1 MGMKRYVLITLL
13 LLPALLSAQI
23 IDTNRVSRPLRSKP
37 AQTVATASQ
46 RAPLTNQEKSQIIN
60 AVGGGSH
67 PGVMIRTIDNRYE
80 GLQGTP
86 YFLSGWSKGQIAMVS
101 GQRYVDVPIKF
112 DAFRQALILLRPK
125 MGNDSIIIDQ
135 RTVSRFEL
143 TGPEGQSYAF
153 KNYLD
158 VKLPDNTGDGG
169 YFLVLYEGSITLL
182 KRIAKT
188 VQKANYKQPY
198 SVDIRYDSYENNHA
212 YYILKPNQPLAK
224 VKLSKKSLLD
234 ALSDKRGGL
243 SAFAD
248 TLNLKTETDAVALV
262 RQYDSLQ

>member
-1 MGMKRYVLITLL
+1 MDTKRYLLIMLL
-13 LLPALLSAQI
+13 LLPALLRAQT
-23 IDTNRVSRPLRSKP
+23 IDTNRVSRPLRPEP
-37 AQTVATASQ
+37 AQPVATASQ

-67 PGVMIRTIDNRYE
+67 PGVMIHTIDNRYE
-80 GLQGTP
+80 GLRGTP
-86 YFLSGWSKGQIAMVS
+86 YFLAGWSKGQIAQTN

-125 MGNDSIIIDQ
+125 VGNDSIIIDR

-143 TGPEGQSYAF
+143 TSAEGQSYAF
-153 KNYLD
+153 RHYPE
-158 VKLPDNTGDGG
+158 VKLPDDTGDGG
-169 YFLVLYEGSITLL
+169 YFLILYEGNTTLL

-188 VQKANYKQPY
+188 LQKADYKQPY
-198 SVDIRYDSYENNHA
+198 SVDIRYDSFENDHA
-212 YYILKPNQPLAK
+212 YYILKPNQLLTK

-234 ALSDKRGGL
+234 TLSDKRSGL

-248 TLNLKTETDAVALV
+248 TLNLKTETDAAALV

>member
-1 MGMKRYVLITLL
+1 MMMNRHILIFLL
-13 LLPALLSAQI
+13 FLPALLRAQTT
-23 IDTNRVSRPLRSKP
+23 DTSRTSRALRPEP
-37 AQTVATASQ
+37 AQPVAPASQ

-80 GLQGTP
+80 GLRGTP
-86 YFLSGWSKGQIAMVS
+86 YFLSGWSNGQIAMTD
-101 GQRYVDVPIKF
+101 GRRYVNVPVKF

-125 MGNDSIIIDQ
+125 VGNDSIIIDR
-135 RTVSRFEL
+135 RTVNRFEL
-143 TGPEGQSYAF
+143 TGPEGQLYAF
-153 KNYLD
+153 RNYPD
-158 VKLPDNTGDGG
+158 VMLPDDMGDGG
-169 YFLVLYEGSITLL
+169 YFLVLYEGNTTLL

-188 VQKANYKQPY
+188 LQKADYKQPY
-198 SVDIRYDSYENNHA
+198 SVDVRYDSFENAHA

-234 ALSDKRGGL
+234 ALSDKRAGL
-243 SAFAD
+243 STFAD
-248 TLNLKTETDAVALV
+248 TLNLKTETDAAALV

>member
-1 MGMKRYVLITLL
+1 MRHYVLIMLL
-13 LLPALLSAQI
+13 LTPALLRAQAV
-23 IDTNRVSRPLRSKP
+23 DTNRTSRPLRPEP
-37 AQTVATASQ
+37 AQPVATVSQ

-80 GLQGTP
+80 GLRGTP
-86 YFLSGWSKGQIAMVS
+86 YFLASWSKGQIAMVS

-125 MGNDSIIIDQ
+125 AGNDSIIIDR
-135 RTVSRFEL
+135 RTVNRFEL

-153 KNYLD
+153 KHYPDLE
-158 VKLPDNTGDGG
+158 LPDDTGDGG
-169 YFLVLYEGSITLL
+169 YFLVLYEGSTTLL
-182 KRIAKT
+182 KRIVKT

-212 YYILKPNQPLAK
+212 YYILKSNQPLAK

-234 ALSDKRGGL
+234 ALSDKRSGL

-248 TLNLKTETDAVALV
+248 NLNLKTETDAVALV
-262 RQYDSLQ
+262 RQYDSL